1 MKVLIVDDE
10 AHVREAIRLLID
22 WELYDSAEVLEAS
35 NGREAVSM
43 IERHAPQIVLT
54 DMIMPAGGGI
64 DLLEWISRS
73 APETKTLVISGH
85 GDFDFARQTLR
96 YGGMDYLLKPIDG
109 DQLNEAFARAVD
121 SWRAG
126 EESRRQL
133 REQTMEVN
141 RFKPVYRDKLCSDL
155 LGGPAA
161 RASAGRELA
170 GEFALDEGPGTVRS
184 AVVRLGERS
193 PLWLRYAGRADLLFF
208 TLANVSNEVLGHG
221 RDGYAFRNLG
231 REREMAIFFWAGA
244 AHAGEKLSRMNAG
257 LAGVLGEPLHFG
269 LGGCA
274 DGLAEG
280 LRASYLQA
288 EEALNRRQAV
298 QAGTAGTF
306 AARGSAHYSGG
317 AGAAGMHIDA
327 ANAADSGPEDGEY
340 IHAFE
345 GGPAGA
351 AGAGVMEDIAAYIRE
366 HYREDLTLQDLADR
380 FFLSREY
387 ISRRFKRE
395 FGENVFDY
403 LANVRLERA
412 KRLLRDSDMT
422 VVRIADLV
430 GYQDEKY
437 FSRVFKKTT
446 GCSPNEFRR
455 KS

>member
-22 WELYDSAEVLEAS
+22 WELYDSPEVLEAS
-35 NGREAVSM
+35 SGREAVSM

-54 DMIMPAGGGI
+54 DMIMPAGGGV

-73 APETKTLVISGH
+73 APEIKTLVISGH

-109 DQLNEAFARAVD
+109 DQLNDAFARAVE
-121 SWRAG
+121 SWRAT

-170 GEFALDEGPGTVRS
+170 SEFALGEEPRTVRS
-184 AVVRLGERS
+184 AVLRLGEHS
-193 PLWLRYAGRADLLFF
+193 PLWRRYAERADLLFF
-208 TLANVSNEVLGHG
+208 TLANVANEVLGYG

-231 REREMAIFFWAGA
+231 REREMTIFFWSGA
-244 AHAGEKLSRMNAG
+244 AHAGEKLAQMNAG

-269 LGGCA
+269 LGGCT
-274 DGLAEG
+274 DGLVEG

-288 EEALNRRQAV
+288 EEALNQRQAV
-298 QAGTAGTF
+298 QAANGSNGMN
-306 AARGSAHYSGG
+306 AARGSTALRSGG
-317 AGAAGMHIDA
+317 SGADRAGTVT
-327 ANAADSGPEDGEY
+327 EDGEY

-412 KRLLRDSDMT
+412 KRLLLDSDML
-422 VVRIADLV
+422 VVRIAELV

-455 KS
+455 RN

>member
-22 WELYDSAEVLEAS
+22 WELYDPAEVLEAS
-35 NGREAVSM
+35 SGREAAAM
-43 IERHAPQIVLT
+43 IEKHAPQIVLT

-109 DQLNEAFARAVD
+109 DQLNAAFARAVD
-121 SWRAG
+121 SWRAT

-161 RASAGRELA
+161 RANAGRELI
-170 GEFALDEGPGTVRS
+170 GEFALGEEPRTVRS
-184 AVVRLGERS
+184 AVLRLGEHS
-193 PLWLRYAGRADLLFF
+193 PIWRRYAGRTDLLFF
-208 TLANVSNEVLGHG
+208 TLANVANEVLGHG
-221 RDGYAFRNLG
+221 REGYAFRNLG
-231 REREMAIFFWAGA
+231 REREMTIFFWAGA

-274 DGLAEG
+274 DGLVEG

-288 EEALNRRQAV
+288 EEALNQRQPV
-298 QAGTAGTF
+298 QAANGSNGANT
-306 AARGSAHYSGG
+306 ARGSSPALRSSGSG
-317 AGAAGMHIDA
+317 AEQTA
-327 ANAADSGPEDGEY
+327 PLTEDGDY

-351 AGAGVMEDIAAYIRE
+351 ASASVMEEIAAYIRE
-366 HYREDLTLQDLADR
+366 HFREDLTLQDLADR

-412 KRLLRDSDMT
+412 KRLLLDSDML
-422 VVRIADLV
+422 VVRIAELV

>member
-22 WELYDSAEVLEAS
+22 WDCYEPAEVLEAS
-35 NGREAVSM
+35 SGREAIAL

-64 DLLEWISRS
+64 DLLEWISRR

-96 YGGMDYLLKPIDG
+96 YGGMDYLLKPIDA
-109 DQLNEAFARAVD
+109 DQLNDSFSRAVQ
-121 SWRAG
+121 SWTAS
-126 EESRRQL
+126 EASRQQML
-133 REQTMEVN
+133 AQTMEVN

-155 LGGPAA
+155 LGAPAA
-161 RASAGRELA
+161 RESAEREFA
-170 GEFALDEGPGTVRS
+170 GEFELLGPTGTVRS
-184 AVVRLGERS
+184 AVVRTAEDS
-193 PLWLRYAGRADLLFF
+193 PLWQKYAGRMELLYF
-208 TLANVSNEVLGHG
+208 TLVNVTNELLGRG

-231 REREMAIFFWAGA
+231 REREIAIFFWSGA
-244 AHAGEKLSRMNAG
+244 AHAGEKLLRMNAE
-257 LAGVLGEPLHFG
+257 LEAVLGEPLHFG

-274 DGLAEG
+274 DGLADG

-288 EEALNRRQAV
+288 EEALKMRRTMPGEA
-298 QAGTAGTF
+298 F
-306 AARGSAHYSGG
+306 ALNLAESSADNVDPGY
-317 AGAAGMHIDA
+317 A
-327 ANAADSGPEDGEY
+327 Y

-345 GGPAGA
+345 SASTGGP
-351 AGAGVMEDIAAYIRE
+351 GVMEEIAAHIRE
-366 HYREDLTLQDLADR
+366 HYREELSLQDLADR

-403 LANVRLERA
+403 LTNVRLERA
-412 KRLLRDSDMT
+412 KRLLLDSEIT
-422 VVRIADLV
+422 VVRIAELV

-437 FSRVFKKTT
+437 FSRVFKKST
-446 GCSPNEFRR
+446 GCTPNEFRR
-455 KS
+455 GAQ

>member
-10 AHVREAIRLLID
+10 THVREAIRLLID
-22 WELYDSAEVLEAS
+22 WDRYEPAEVLEAS
-35 NGREAVSM
+35 SGREAVAL
-43 IERHAPQIVLT
+43 IERHAPHIVLT

-73 APETKTLVISGH
+73 APDTKTLVISGH

-96 YGGMDYLLKPIDG
+96 YGGMDYLLKPIDA
-109 DQLNEAFARAVD
+109 DQLNDSFSRAVQ
-121 SWRAG
+121 SWMAS
-126 EESRRQL
+126 ESSRRQML
-133 REQTMEVN
+133 AQTMEVN
-141 RFKPVYRDKLCSDL
+141 RFKPLYRDKLCSDI

-161 RASAGRELA
+161 RESAEREFS
-170 GEFALDEGPGTVRS
+170 GEFELLQPAGTVRS
-184 AVVRLGERS
+184 AVIRMDEDS
-193 PLWLRYAGRADLLFF
+193 PLLIKYAGRTELLYF
-208 TLANVSNEVLGHG
+208 TLVNVANEVLGRG

-231 REREMAIFFWAGA
+231 REREVAIFFWNGA
-244 AHAGEKLSRMNAG
+244 AHAGERLLRTNAG
-257 LAGVLGEPLHFG
+257 LEAVLGEPLHFG

-274 DGLAEG
+274 DGLCDG

-288 EEALNRRQAV
+288 EEALKKRRTAV
-298 QAGTAGTF
+298 PEKIAP
-306 AARGSAHYSGG
+306 G
-317 AGAAGMHIDA
+317 AGAG
-327 ANAADSGPEDGEY
+327 SGAEIALQGDRY

-345 GGPAGA
+345 GASAGGP
-351 AGAGVMEDIAAYIRE
+351 GVMEEIAAHIRE
-366 HYREDLTLQDLADR
+366 HYREELSLQDLADR

-412 KRLLRDSDMT
+412 KRLLLDSEMT

-437 FSRVFKKTT
+437 FSRVFKKST
-446 GCSPNEFRR
+446 GFAPNEFRR
-455 KS
+455 EAGTPKGRG

>member
-35 NGREAVSM
+35 SGREAVSM
-43 IERHAPQIVLT
+43 IERHGPQIVLT

-161 RASAGRELA
+161 RTSAGRELA
-170 GEFALDEGPGTVRS
+170 GEFALADGPGTVRS
-184 AVVRLGERS
+184 AVLRLGEHS

-208 TLANVSNEVLGHG
+208 TLANVANEVLGHG

-244 AHAGEKLSRMNAG
+244 AHAGEKLARINAG
-257 LAGVLGEPLHFG
+257 LANVLGEPLHFG

-298 QAGTAGTF
+298 QAGT
-306 AARGSAHYSGG
+306 GG
-317 AGAAGMHIDA
+317 AAAATARSGATPQVGGPGALEA
-327 ANAADSGPEDGEY
+327 RPEPEDSRY

-366 HYREDLTLQDLADR
+366 HYREDLTLQGLADR

-455 KS
+455 ADR

>member
-22 WELYDSAEVLEAS
+22 WELYDPAEVLEAS
-35 NGREAVSM
+35 SGREAIAM

-73 APETKTLVISGH
+73 APDIKTLVISGH

-109 DQLNEAFARAVD
+109 DQLNDAFARAVD
-121 SWRAG
+121 SWRTS
-126 EESRRQL
+126 EESRRRL

-155 LGGPAA
+155 LGSAVA
-161 RASAGRELA
+161 RASADQELIREFMLT
-170 GEFALDEGPGTVRS
+170 DEPRTVRS
-184 AVVRLGERS
+184 AVLRLGEHS
-193 PLWLRYAGRADLLFF
+193 PLWQRYAGRTDLLFF
-208 TLANVSNEVLGHG
+208 TLANVANEVLGHG

-231 REREMAIFFWAGA
+231 REREMPIFFWAAA
-244 AHAGEKLSRMNAG
+244 AHAGEKLVRINAG
-257 LAGVLGEPLHFG
+257 IASVLGESLHFG

-288 EEALNRRQAV
+288 EEALNQRTAIQAAAV
-298 QAGTAGTF
+298 PAGTH
-306 AARGSAHYSGG
+306 AARSRTGISG
-317 AGAAGMHIDA
+317 AGS
-327 ANAADSGPEDGEY
+327 NAASSAVPPALSAEGSEY

-412 KRLLRDSDMT
+412 KRLLLDSDML
-422 VVRIADLV
+422 VVRIAELV

-455 KS
+455 KG

>member
-35 NGREAVSM
+35 SGREAISM

-109 DQLNEAFARAVD
+109 DQLNAAFARAVD
-121 SWRAG
+121 SWRVG
-126 EESRRQL
+126 EERSRQL
-133 REQTMEVN
+133 REQMMEVN

-161 RASAGRELA
+161 RAGAGRELA
-170 GEFALDEGPGTVRS
+170 GEFALDENPGTVRS
-184 AVVRLGERS
+184 AVVRLGEHS
-193 PLWLRYAGRADLLFF
+193 PLWLRYSGRADLLFF
-208 TLANVSNEVLGHG
+208 TLANVANEVLGHG
-221 RDGYAFRNLG
+221 RSGYAFRNLG

-244 AHAGEKLSRMNAG
+244 AHAGEKLARINAG
-257 LAGVLGEPLHFG
+257 LANVLGEPLHFG

-288 EEALNRRQAV
+288 EEALNRGQAV
-298 QAGTAGTF
+298 QAGTGGAAASRNGFGARAGGF
-306 AARGSAHYSGG
+306 EA
-317 AGAAGMHIDA
+317 AGAASA
-327 ANAADSGPEDGEY
+327 SLESEARY

-422 VVRIADLV
+422 VVRIAELV

-455 KS
+455 ADR